1 MAVAAYRAS
10 LDSTALVAA
19 TPRRER
25 RMSRAATVV
34 LLIAAAAWLMPALY
48 GLATRT
54 WSTPQGAQG
63 PIILFTGLWA
73 LWFEYRS
80 GRAIA
85 APGNLAGTM
94 LAFAV
99 AVSLYVVARLV
110 GMLSLACLAAWLG
123 AVAAL
128 YGCVGRV
135 LLRRLAFPLVYLLCL
150 VPLPYAVEM
159 ALTGTL
165 KTGVAYWSVRWLSW
179 LGWDVAYSGSL
190 LYVDQFELLV
200 EAACAGLNSI
210 FSLTAIGLFYIFWQR
225 RRRWHESLI
234 LALAIVP
241 LAIFA
246 NIVRVIL
253 LIALVHWRGDQVLE
267 TAAHPAAGFLMFA
280 ISLALLV
287 ALDWALPRRKESAR
301 HD

>member
-1 MAVAAYRAS
+1 VAGYRAS
-10 LDSTALVAA
+10 LESTALVAA
-19 TPRRER
+19 PTAGQAMP
-25 RMSRAATVV
+25 RAAEWV
-34 LLIAAAAWLMPALY
+34 LLATATAWLLPALY

-63 PIILFTGLWA
+63 PIILLTGLWA
-73 LWFEYRS
+73 LRFEYN
-80 GRAIA
+80 RARA
-85 APGNLAGTM
+85 KAVPGNLGWTM
-94 LAFAV
+94 LWFAA
-99 AVSLYVVARLV
+99 AVLLYVLARLV
-110 GMLSLACLAAWLG
+110 GMLSLACFAAWLG
-123 AVAAL
+123 GVAAL

-135 LLRRLAFPLVYLLCL
+135 VLRRLAFPLGYLLCL

-165 KTGVAYWSVRWLSW
+165 KTGVAYWSVSTLAA

-225 RRRWHESLI
+225 RRRWHEALV

-241 LAIFA
+241 LAILA

-253 LIALVHWRGDQVLE
+253 LIALVHWRGAQVLE

-287 ALDWALPRRKESAR
+287 ALDRALPRRAR
-301 HD
+301 KRRR

>member
-1 MAVAAYRAS
+1 MAGHRAS
-10 LDSTALVAA
+10 LESTALVPAA
-19 TPRRER
+19 LAPDAK
-25 RMSRAATVV
+25 MSRAAQLV
-34 LLIAAAAWLMPALY
+34 LLVVAAAWLLPALT

-63 PIILFTGLWA
+63 PIILLTGIWA
-73 LWFEYRS
+73 LWFEYRRS
-80 GRAIA
+80 RARA
-85 APGNLAGTM
+85 APGHLGWTI
-94 LAFAV
+94 LWFAV
-99 AVSLYVVARLV
+99 AVLLYVVARMI

-135 LLRRLAFPLVYLLCL
+135 LLRRLAFPLAYLLCL

-165 KTGVAYWSVRWLSW
+165 KTGVAYGSVRALAA

-190 LYVDQFELLV
+190 LYIDQFELLV

-246 NIVRVIL
+246 NVVRVML
-253 LIALVHWRGDQVLE
+253 LIALVHWRGEQVLE
-267 TAAHPAAGFLMFA
+267 TAAHPAAGFLMFVV
-280 ISLALLV
+280 SLALLV
-287 ALDWALPRRKESAR
+287 ALDRALPRRVESR
-301 HD
+301 RND

>member
-1 MAVAAYRAS
+1 
-10 LDSTALVAA
+10 
-19 TPRRER
+19 
-25 RMSRAATVV
+25 MSRAAGLV
-34 LLIAAAAWLMPALY
+34 LLIAATAWLLPALL
-48 GLATRT
+48 GLATHS

-63 PIILFTGLWA
+63 PIILLTGVWA
-73 LWFEYRS
+73 LWFEYRRS
-80 GRAIA
+80 RGLAVPGHLGWTILGFVA
-85 APGNLAGTM
+85 AAL
-94 LAFAV
+94 
-99 AVSLYVVARLV
+99 LYVLARMV

-123 AVAAL
+123 IVAAL
-128 YGCVGRV
+128 YGCLGRV

-165 KTGVAYWSVRWLSW
+165 KTGVAYWSVRTLAA

-225 RRRWHESLI
+225 RRRWYESLI
-234 LALAIVP
+234 LALAIIP

-246 NIVRVIL
+246 NFARVTL
-253 LIALVHWRGDQVLE
+253 LIALVRWHGEQVLE

-287 ALDWALPRRKESAR
+287 ALDWALPRRPESAPN
-301 HD
+301 D